1 MQRLNR
7 HKSYNLSTLKCWLLV
22 FLFLFFFSAINA
34 QQDSSN
40 VLKTD
45 IDTLKVDS
53 MQLGSDFKSKVKYD
67 ALDSIVYDLEGEKV
81 YMYGTAHITYED
93 IDLKADYIEL
103 NFSNRNLF
111 ACGTKDS
118 SGNPNGYPLFKQNNE
133 EFKSDSLRYNFD
145 TKRGRITEIT
155 TQQGDSYIHGT
166 TVKKESD
173 NTTYIRNGYYTTCEA
188 EHPHYYIASS
198 KIKVIP
204 DNKIVTG
211 PAELVIGDVPTPF
224 AIPFGFFPNKKAR
237 TSGILI
243 PAYGQSTQLGV
254 FLTNGG
260 YYFGLSDYFDL
271 ALTGDLYSRGSYRLN
286 TYSNYKNRYHYSGS
300 LSVNYSFT
308 KVSQKELP
316 DYRTEKGFFIRWNH
330 MQDSKARPNTS
341 FSASVNAGTSTFY
354 KYNLSNSNNFLTNTF
369 NSSVAYSKSW
379 TGKPLSLSVGM
390 SHSQNTTTRDINVS
404 LPSATFGVG
413 RISPFK
419 KKVQVGSL
427 KWYEKIGVSYTTTIQ
442 NSIATKDTLLFR
454 EQSLKQLRYGIQH
467 TIPIS
472 TSFTVLKYFNVSP
485 SISYSEKWYL
495 KSIDKKYNS
504 DTKSVVVD
512 TVSGFKSAREFSFA
526 ANLNTRIFGLVQFK
540 RGKIAA
546 IRHVMTP
553 SIGYSWRP
561 DFSDP
566 AYGIY
571 KSVQLDSTG
580 KTGQYS
586 IFEGALFGGPA
597 SGKSSLL
604 TFNLDNNLEMKTR
617 VKTDSTDIL
626 KKLKIFES
634 LAASMNYNFALDS
647 MNLSPIGV
655 SGRTTLLD
663 KITFNFAG
671 VFDPYVV
678 NSAGTRI
685 NQFEWKENGKIAHLN
700 NANLSLNFSVVNNKK
715 NYSSDKGSKDELQT
729 INKNKEDYIDYSVPF
744 NLYVG
749 YSLYYQN
756 NFTIADQTTQTL
768 NFSGDIQVTKAWKVN
783 FNSGYDFI
791 QKDLSYTSLG
801 IYRDLHCWEMRL
813 NWVPF
818 GFQQNYYFQI
828 NVKSS
833 VLQDL
838 KLTKRNDRF
847 DQR

>member
-1 MQRLNR
+1 MQRQIST
-7 HKSYNLSTLKCWLLV
+7 KYYNLSTIKCWL
-22 FLFLFFFSAINA
+22 FICFFFFLCFTTYGQVDSTNA
-34 QQDSSN
+34 
-40 VLKTD
+40 LKTD
-45 IDTLKVDS
+45 IDTVKVDS
-53 MQLGSDFKSKVKYD
+53 MQLASDFKSKVVYN
-67 ALDSIVYDLEGEKV
+67 AFDSIVYDLDGEKV
-81 YMYGTAHITYED
+81 YMYGKAHISYDD
-93 IDLKADYIEL
+93 IDLKAEYIEL

-111 ACGTKDS
+111 ACGKKDS
-118 SGNPNGYPLFKQNNE
+118 AGNPLGYPLFKQDNE

-155 TQQGDSYIHGT
+155 TQQGDSYIHGA

-224 AIPFGFFPNKKAR
+224 AIPFGFFPNKKSR

-260 YYFGLSDYFDL
+260 YYFGMSDYFDL
-271 ALTGDLYSRGSYRLN
+271 ALTGDIYSRGSWRMN
-286 TYSNYKNRYHYSGS
+286 ANSNYNNRYHYSGNVS
-300 LSVNYSFT
+300 LNYSFT

-316 DYRTEKGFFIRWNH
+316 DFRTEKGFFIRWSH

-341 FSASVNAGTSTFY
+341 FSANVNAGSSTFY
-354 KYNLSNSNNFLTNTF
+354 KYNLSNSTNFLTNTF
-369 NSSVAYSKSW
+369 TSSVAYSKSW
-379 TGKPLSLSVGM
+379 VGKPFSLSVGM
-390 SHSQNTTTRDINVS
+390 SHSQNTTTNDISVS

-413 RISPFK
+413 RIAPFK
-419 KKVQVGSL
+419 KKAQVGSM
-427 KWYEKIGVSYTTTIQ
+427 KWYEKIGISYSTNIQ

-454 EQSLKQLRYGIQH
+454 NESLKQLRYGIQH

-472 TSFTVLKYFNVSP
+472 TSFTILKYFNISP

-495 KSIDKKYNS
+495 KSIEKSYNL
-504 DTKSVVVD
+504 DTKSVVAD
-512 TVSGFKSAREFSFA
+512 TISGFKSAREFSFA
-526 ANLNTRIFGLVQFK
+526 ANLNTRIFGLLQFK
-540 RGKIAA
+540 KGKIAA
-546 IRHVMTP
+546 IRHVITP
-553 SIGYSWRP
+553 SIGFSWRP
-561 DFSDP
+561 DFSD
-566 AYGIY
+566 AVYGIY

-586 IFEGALFGGPA
+586 IFEGALYGGPA

-617 VKTDSTDIL
+617 TKTDSSDVI

-678 NSAGTRI
+678 TEAGNRI
-685 NQFEWKENGKIAHLN
+685 NQFELNKNGKLAHLN
-700 NANLSLNFSVVNNKK
+700 NANLSLNFSIVNNKK
-715 NYSSDKGSKDELQT
+715 NYSSDKGTKEELQS
-729 INKNKEDYIDYSVPF
+729 INKNTSDYIDYTVPF

-756 NFTIADQTTQTL
+756 NFTISDQTTQTL

-783 FNSGYDFI
+783 FNTGYDFI

>member
-286 TYSNYKNRYHYSGS
+286 TYSNYKNRYHYTGS

>member
-118 SGNPNGYPLFKQNNE
+118 SGNPIGYPLFKQNNE

-419 KKVQVGSL
+419 NKVQVGSL

-715 NYSSDKGSKDELQT
+715 NYSSDKGSKDELQS

-756 NFTIADQTTQTL
+756 NFTISDQTTQTL

>member
-1 MQRLNR
+1 MQRQFR
-7 HKSYNLSTLKCWLLV
+7 IKSYNLLTLKCWLLV
-22 FLFLFFFSAINA
+22 CLFLSLSSAIFAQSDTANA
-34 QQDSSN
+34 S
-40 VLKTD
+40 KAD
-45 IDTLKVDS
+45 IDSLSVDS
-53 MQLGSDFKSKVKYD
+53 LQLASDFKSKVVYN
-67 ALDSIVYDLEGEKV
+67 AFDSIVYDLDGEKV
-81 YMYGTAHITYED
+81 YMYGKAHITYED

-103 NFSNRNLF
+103 NFNNRNLF

-118 SGNPNGYPLFKQNNE
+118 SGNPVGYPIFKQNND
-133 EFKSDSLRYNFD
+133 EFKSDSIRYNFD

-155 TQQGDSYIHGT
+155 TQQGDSYIHGS

-173 NTTYIRNGYYTTCEA
+173 NTTYIKHGYYTTCEA
-188 EHPHYYIASS
+188 EQPHYYIASS

-204 DNKIVTG
+204 DKKIVTG

-224 AIPFGFFPNKKAR
+224 AVPFGFFPNKKAR

-243 PAYGQSTQLGV
+243 PAYGQSVQLGV

-271 ALTGDLYSRGSYRLN
+271 ALTGDVYSRGSYRLN
-286 TYSNYKNRYHYSGS
+286 AFSNYNNRYHYSGNLS
-300 LSVNYSFT
+300 LNYSFT

-330 MQDSKARPNTS
+330 TQDSKARPNTS
-341 FSASVNAGTSTFY
+341 FSASVNAGSSSFY
-354 KYNLSNSNNFLTNTF
+354 KFNLSNSNNFLTNTF
-369 NSSVAYSKSW
+369 ASSVAYSKSW
-379 TGKPLSLSVGM
+379 VGKPISLSVGM
-390 SHSQNTTTRDINVS
+390 SHSQNTTTNDISVS
-404 LPSATFGVG
+404 LPSATFGIG

-419 KKVQVGSL
+419 KKAQVGSM
-427 KWYEKIGVSYTTTIQ
+427 KWFEKIGVSYTTNFQ
-442 NSIATKDTLLFR
+442 NSINTKDTLLFR
-454 EQSLKQLRYGIQH
+454 DESLKQLRYGIQH
-467 TIPIS
+467 IIPIS
-472 TSFTVLKYFNVSP
+472 TSFTFLKYFNVSP
-485 SISYSEKWYL
+485 SIAYSEKWYL
-495 KSIDKKYNS
+495 KTIEKSYNS
-504 DTKSVVVD
+504 DTKSVIAD
-512 TVSGFKSAREFSFA
+512 TISGFKSAREFSFA

-540 RGKIAA
+540 KGKVAA
-546 IRHVMTP
+546 IRHVITP

-566 AYGIY
+566 SYGMY

-580 KTGQYS
+580 RTGQYS
-586 IFEGALFGGPA
+586 IFEGALYGGPA

-617 VKTDSTDIL
+617 TKTDSSDVI

-678 NSAGTRI
+678 NEAGTRI
-685 NQFEWKENGKIAHLN
+685 NQFELTENGNIAHLN
-700 NANLSLNFSVVNNKK
+700 NANLSLNFSIVNNKK
-715 NYSSDKGSKDELQT
+715 SYSSDKGSKEDLQS
-729 INKNKEDYIDYSVPF
+729 INKNTADYIDYTVPF
-744 NLYVG
+744 NLYLG
-749 YSLYYQN
+749 YSLFYQN